1 MSDYWSEDGDILVHE
16 RQPPSI
22 GWLLV
27 IVAMA
32 GLAFRIAS
40 TWRVGVLA
48 NLLLGL
54 FLAMGLL
61 SFVRRQEF
69 DRRNNVLRQEGLFG
83 RKWTEPLNRFA
94 YVRVFRRRSARG
106 SPHVCVSLGRGEP
119 REKGMQPEY
128 EVAVYPF
135 PTETDEK
142 EARECGLRL
151 ARFLNLQFRQ
161 L

>member
-16 RQPPSI
+16 RQRPSI
-22 GWLLV
+22 GWLLA

-32 GLAFRIAS
+32 GVAFLIGS

-48 NLLLGL
+48 NLVLWLFLGL
-54 FLAMGLL
+54 GFL
-61 SFVRRQEF
+61 SFVRREEF
-69 DRRNNVLRQEGLFG
+69 DRRNNVMRREGLLG
-83 RKWTEPLNRFA
+83 RKWTEPLDRFA

-106 SPHVCVSLGRGEP
+106 SAHVCVSLGRGEP
-119 REKGMQPEY
+119 REKGMRPEY

-135 PTETDEK
+135 PTEADAN
-142 EARECGLRL
+142 EAQEWGQRL
-151 ARFLNLQFRQ
+151 ARFLNLPFRQ